1 MKSQF
6 RVCMTLVGLF
16 CITAIPEI
24 GLVYAAAPAAPTGP
38 TDKPAAAAPEVI
50 LDTIYPTTVYPSAV
64 PKRYDFDIV
73 GQNLGKE
80 AKDNVVEVIGKGP
93 AEMEITKCAE
103 KDPQKY
109 EKPCLVV
116 PKGMEGR
123 KLRVLGYQPDPYQGP
138 VQIQVRV
145 NDKVSKPHAVT
156 FAAYS
161 QQAVFLMAL
170 AGFALLAWIVV
181 RVILWK
187 GVGYHEIQGKMYG
200 PLASFFLDKQTDT
213 YSLSK
218 FQLLAWT
225 SVAVFGYLYLFLCRV
240 LIQWNFQWPSIPDG
254 LPLLLGISAGTTVLS
269 HGITTSFGSKGS
281 GAVHPSPAD
290 FISSGGMVVGERFQ
304 FFVWTLVGCLG
315 FLFLLMR
322 IDPATLT
329 ELPKVPDN
337 FLYLMG
343 FSSAG
348 YLGGKAVRKA
358 GPVIKAISIAKVT
371 SKDETPPNP
380 PPAGK
385 TITGEVLTINLSGE
399 NLDPK
404 ANIKIDGKLL
414 RNDQFWIKAKQ
425 LPEPPTNLSTELDV
439 SLDVV
444 LIDETA
450 EKKPLLE
457 SEHTLTLL
465 SADGQA
471 ADVHFPVDPM
481 IIHSVEPVKNQ
492 KLVADGSPVDVK
504 VIGKNFGEGT
514 TAEWRDPVANALVPP
529 DKFDPVQVI
538 KGSATEVTVKNLKPG
553 SEPGKGKLT
562 LVSALKLRASKELVV
577 HKKT

>member
-1 MKSQF
+1 MNSRLVIWLALVWLFSMAGWVQP
-6 RVCMTLVGLF
+6 TLL
-16 CITAIPEI
+16 T
-24 GLVYAAAPAAPTGP
+24 AAPAAEKGEQKT
-38 TDKPAAAAPEVI
+38 AAASTEVT
-50 LDTIYPTTVYPSAV
+50 LDTIYPTTVYPN
-64 PKRYDFDIV
+64 PFNKRYDFEIV
-73 GQNLGKE
+73 GQNLGKD

-93 AEMEITKCAE
+93 VEMEITKCAE
-103 KDPQKY
+103 KEPRRY

-123 KLRVLGYQPDPYQGP
+123 KLHVLGYQPDPYQGP
-138 VQIQVRV
+138 VQFQVRV

-161 QQAVFLMAL
+161 QQAVFFMSL
-170 AGFALLAWIVV
+170 AGFIVLAWIIV

-187 GVGYHEIQGKMYG
+187 GVGYYEIQGKTYG

-254 LPLLLGISAGTTVLS
+254 LPLLLGLSAGTTVLS

-315 FLFLLMR
+315 FMFLLLR
-322 IDPATLT
+322 TDPATLT

-358 GPVIKAISIAKVT
+358 GPVIKVISIT
-371 SKDETPPNP
+371 SITPPGKSP
-380 PPAGK
+380 PNKPPEERTPKGP
-385 TITGEVLTINLSGE
+385 VLTINLKGE
-399 NLDPK
+399 NLGTK
-404 ANIKIDGKLL
+404 AGVCVKVDGKLL
-414 RNDQFWIKAKQ
+414 RDDQFWLTPKQ
-425 LPEPPTNLSTELDV
+425 LGEPPLYLSSEIEV
-439 SLDVV
+439 SLDVG
-444 LIDETA
+444 LIDELG
-450 EKKPLLE
+450 KPSLLE
-457 SEHTLTLL
+457 GEHTLTLVN
-465 SADGQA
+465 ADGQA
-471 ADVHFPVDPM
+471 SDVHFPVDPL
-481 IIHSVEPVKNQ
+481 IIDSIENAPADPAKPNARNLKVK
-492 KLVADGSPVDVK
+492 
-504 VIGKNFGEGT
+504 GKNFGENT
-514 TAEWRDPVANALVPP
+514 VAEWQPP
-529 DKFDPVQVI
+529 QGAPIPADQVTRV
-538 KGSATEVTVKNLKPG
+538 SATELIVRLPAQATGSGKVTLISPLGLK
-553 SEPGKGKLT
+553 
-562 LVSALKLRASKELVV
+562 ASKAMNIP
-577 HKKT
+577 

>member
-1 MKSQF
+1 MNSQIIF
-6 RVCMTLVGLF
+6 RMALVWLF
-16 CITAIPEI
+16 CVAGVVQPA
-24 GLVYAAAPAAPTGP
+24 LLNAAPAPETA
-38 TDKPAAAAPEVI
+38 DKGSQTSATAAPEVT
-50 LDTIYPTTVYPSAV
+50 LDTIYPTTVYPN
-64 PKRYDFDIV
+64 PFHKRYDFEIV
-73 GQNLGKE
+73 GQNLGKTAGE
-80 AKDNVVEVIGKGP
+80 NIVEVIGKGP
-93 AEMEITKCAE
+93 AEMEITTCAE
-103 KDPQKY
+103 KEPQQY

-145 NDKVSKPHAVT
+145 NDKVSKPHAIT

-161 QQAVFLMAL
+161 QQAVFFMSL
-170 AGFALLAWIVV
+170 ASFIVLGWIIV

-187 GVGYHEIQGKMYG
+187 GVGNYEIQGKTYG
-200 PLASFFLDKQTDT
+200 PLASFFLDKQSDT

-225 SVAVFGYLYLFLCRV
+225 SVSVFGYLYLFLCRV
-240 LIQWNFQWPSIPDG
+240 LIQWKFEWPNIPDG
-254 LPLLLGISAGTTVLS
+254 LPLLLGLSAGTAVLS
-269 HGITTSFGSKGS
+269 NGITTSFGSKGS

-322 IDPATLT
+322 TDPAALT

-358 GPVIKAISIAKVT
+358 GPVIKSISIPSPVERPTNTPIPEGKV
-371 SKDETPPNP
+371 PRGP
-380 PPAGK
+380 
-385 TITGEVLTINLSGE
+385 VLTLNLKGE

-404 ANIKIDGKLL
+404 ASVKVDGNLL
-414 RNDQFWIKAKQ
+414 RSDQFWINAKQ
-425 LPEPPTNLSTELDV
+425 PPEPPANLSSEVDV
-439 SLDVV
+439 NLGVA

-450 EKKPLLE
+450 DRPLLE
-457 SEHTLTLL
+457 GEHTLTIV
-465 SADGQA
+465 SSDGQA

-481 IIHSVEPVKNQ
+481 IIDSVEN
-492 KLVADGSPVDVK
+492 LSAGANPVDVK
-504 VIGKNFGEGT
+504 VTGKNFGEGT
-514 TAEWRDPVANALVPP
+514 NAEWRDASANAQVPP
-529 DKFDPVQVI
+529 ASPVTARVTRV
-538 KGSATEVTVKNLKPG
+538 STTELKVNLTPG
-553 SEPGKGKLT
+553 STKGTGKLT
-562 LVSALKLRASKELVV
+562 LISPTKLRASKEVNIP
-577 HKKT
+577 